1 MADSSH
7 NQRHA
12 SGWVFGIFSG
22 IFLAL
27 LALYC
32 FWTLLISGA
41 FPPAWYERRAQRQKL
56 IERIQAA
63 GGWEALRRD
72 CIALAKTNENEIF
85 RWARWVTNAPT
96 LPPAIMALQP
106 QEVYY
111 VSSKFH
117 TGVPDEPQI
126 PIVRI
131 KVFGMHSSGG
141 HSTPY
146 FGLDV
151 VTTPSKVDY
160 SPNARRAVP
169 GNGHMDHRKLVEGVY
184 EIF

>member
-1 MADSSH
+1 M
-7 NQRHA
+7 
-12 SGWVFGIFSG
+12 
-22 IFLAL
+22 
-27 LALYC
+27 
-32 FWTLLISGA
+32 SGA
-41 FPPAWYERRAQRQKL
+41 FPPAWYERRAQRQKI

-85 RWARWVTNAPT
+85 RWARLVTNAPT

-106 QEVYY
+106 QEVHY
-111 VSSKFH
+111 VSPKYSAR
-117 TGVPDEPQI
+117 GSGESQI
-126 PIVRI
+126 SIVRI
-131 KVFGMHSSGG
+131 KVFGVHSSGG

-151 VTTPSKVDY
+151 VTTPSKEGYD
-160 SPNARRAVP
+160 PNAHRAVP
-169 GNGHMDHRKLVEGVY
+169 GNGHMDHRKVSEGVY